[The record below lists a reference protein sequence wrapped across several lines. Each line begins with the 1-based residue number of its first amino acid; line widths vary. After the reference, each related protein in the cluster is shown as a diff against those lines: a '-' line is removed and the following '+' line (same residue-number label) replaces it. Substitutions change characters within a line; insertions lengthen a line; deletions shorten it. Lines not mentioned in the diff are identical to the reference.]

1 MCPLR
6 HNYQLPWLKMKLSS
20 ALPGSPIHWK
30 SCPLYQLEKNGKDW
44 SVLFTFIFRKPENFW
59 GFRVTECQRAAMPV
73 ASQLFDPENS
83 LYFYNYLT
91 EEIHRGRNVNRSSV
105 KLSVKLLLLIQWQH
119 LKNSSNL
126 WEIGHFSNAQPTLQT
141 SLWNHLKFQSLQA
154 RRISDLYYLPILHL
168 MKWRSRT

>member
-6 HNYQLPWLKMKLSS
+6 HNYQLPWLKMKSEFCLTR
-20 ALPGSPIHWK
+20 LPDT
-30 SCPLYQLEKNGKDW
+30 LEKLSLLSIGEKW
-44 SVLFTFIFRKPENFW
+44 ERFKCSIYFIFRKSENFG

-126 WEIGHFSNAQPTLQT
+126 WEIGHFSNAQTTLQT